1 MKGNIFYFCIFIV
14 LQCCCFLVFSR
25 ALSEKAGTLE
35 QYPKNRDFPQ
45 ELQALKN
52 VPSSQNFMEQYT
64 TIYTT
69 TAYDIN
75 TTQLKPYIV
84 INYKILCYNTQAIQR
99 NTLTILQRN
108 TNHVTKQYKNYS
120 NYT

>member
-1 MKGNIFYFCIFIV
+1 
-14 LQCCCFLVFSR
+14 VFSLT
-25 ALSEKAGTLE
+25 LSEKAGTLE
-35 QYPKNRDFPQ
+35 QYLKNRDFPQ

-64 TIYTT
+64 TEYTT
-69 TAYDIN
+69 MTYDIN
-75 TTQLKPYIV
+75 TTQLKHYIDSH
-84 INYKILCYNTQAIQR
+84 YKILCYNTQAIQR

-108 TNHVTKQYKNYS
+108 TNNVTEQYKNYS